1 MEVMMKRWWLLAPAA
16 VFAACATPGTMRT
29 DASPDQV
36 YRGQAEST
44 LTSLDCARRT
54 ASRHGYQVWWDGAT
68 EGTLR
73 AEQRFHE
80 GQTGATRGYIT
91 VSVPHDPG
99 TVMYVTAERI
109 QEGTISGVLNPSPR
123 PGPMPT
129 PVPTGRRT
137 GPRRVS
143 PGEVAGHARNLL
155 SHCGMRILYEQRP

>member
-1 MEVMMKRWWLLAPAA
+1 MMTRWHLPVTA
-16 VFAACATPGTMRT
+16 VALAACATPGTTRT
-29 DASPDQV
+29 ERSPDQV

-44 LTSLDCARRT
+44 LTSLECARRT
-54 ASRHGYQVWWDGAT
+54 ATGYGYQVWWDGAA

-73 AEQRFHE
+73 AERRFDE
-80 GQTGATRGYIT
+80 SQGTSRGYIT

-109 QEGTISGVLNPSPR
+109 QEGPVSGVLNPSPR

-137 GPRRVS
+137 GPQRVN
-143 PGEVAGHARNLL
+143 PREVAGHARAVM
-155 SHCGMRILYEQRP
+155 SRCGMRILSEQRP